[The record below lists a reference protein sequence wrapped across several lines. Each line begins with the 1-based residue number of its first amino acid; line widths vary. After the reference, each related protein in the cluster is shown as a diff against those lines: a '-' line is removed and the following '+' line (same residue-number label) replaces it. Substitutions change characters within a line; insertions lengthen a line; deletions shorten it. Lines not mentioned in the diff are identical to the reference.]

1 MSLLDQARRRHHAH
15 RLSDTVARG
24 CGTLFYPERKGQL
37 PGRIDPGVAIADGIG
52 LLFFIVPGVIA
63 YAIDFSNNTIYLP
76 GEAGAGID
84 ATHLDDPADT
94 AQVDALLA
102 SRGLPQGWQAEVV
115 RVERPR
121 DLARRWPG
129 SRPHGSI
136 SPRAERRYR
145 QPSRL
150 ARRGS
155 AKLSG
160 RGAAAP

>member
-1 MSLLDQARRRHHAH
+1 MSLLDPRRAVATMLIACLT
-15 RLSDTVARG
+15 LSLAG

-121 DLARRWPG
+121 DLGQALAW
-129 SRPHGSI
+129 I
-136 SPRAERRYR
+136 EA
-145 QPSRL
+145 SRL
-150 ARRGS
+150 DLAAR
-155 AKLSG
+155 
-160 RGAAAP
+160 